1 MDSGSTRHVL
11 VTGATGVLG
20 EAVVTELVRRGH
32 RVRAMTRR
40 AVAEPRRAE
49 RVRADLVSGDGLDEA
64 VAGVD
69 TIVHAA
75 TDPVRHKS
83 VDEEGT
89 KRLLGA
95 AAAAGNPHVI
105 YVSIV
110 GVDEI
115 PYAYYKSKLEAE
127 QLVAD
132 SGLPCTVL
140 RATQFHGFVLAL
152 IQQFARPPLVV
163 VPRLQVQPVDER
175 DVAERLG
182 QLVAAEPAGRVA
194 DFGGPATFRGVA
206 LMRRYLAH
214 VGVRRWVTESAV
226 PGPVFRA
233 LREGRNLVTEPAG
246 GHRDFGAYL
255 REQTVVEDGTVLVAS
270 PYADRWAG
278 AGL

>member
-1 MDSGSTRHVL
+1 MDAGSARHVL

-20 EAVVTELVRRGH
+20 DAVVAELARRGH

-40 AVAEPRRAE
+40 AVADTPRAE
-49 RVRADLVSGDGLDEA
+49 RLRADLVSGDGLAEA

-75 TDPVRHKS
+75 SDPVRHKT

-89 KRLLGA
+89 TRLLDA
-95 AAAAGNPHVI
+95 AAAAGSPHLI

-110 GVDEI
+110 GVDQI

-127 QLVAD
+127 RLVTE

-140 RATQFHGFVLAL
+140 RATQFHGFVLTL

-163 VPRLQVQPVDER
+163 VPRLQVQPVDVR
-175 DVAERLG
+175 DVAERLAE
-182 QLVAAEPAGRVA
+182 LVAAGPSGRA
-194 DFGGPATFRGVA
+194 PDFGGPAAFRGVA

-214 VGVRRWVTESAV
+214 VGVRRRVTEAAL

-233 LREGRNLVTEPAG
+233 FRDGHNLVPEPAG

-255 REQTVVEDGTVLVAS
+255 REQTVVEDGRVLVAS

-278 AGL
+278 EL

>member
-1 MDSGSTRHVL
+1 MLGTR
-11 VTGATGVLG
+11 
-20 EAVVTELVRRGH
+20 VVTELVRRGH
-32 RVRAMTRR
+32 QVRAMTRR
-40 AVAEPRRAE
+40 AVAEPRHAE
-49 RVRADLVSGDGLDEA
+49 RVRADLVSGEGLDDA

-75 TDPVRHKS
+75 TDPLRHKS

-95 AAAAGNPHVI
+95 AATAGDPHVV

-110 GVDEI
+110 GIDEI

-127 QLVAD
+127 RLVTE
-132 SGLPCTVL
+132 SGLPFTVL
-140 RATQFHGFVLAL
+140 RATQFHDLVLTL

-163 VPRLQVQPVDER
+163 VPRLQVQPVDAR
-175 DVAERLG
+175 DVAARLG
-182 QLVAAEPAGRVA
+182 GLVAAGPSGRVP
-194 DFGGPATFRGVA
+194 DLGGPATFRGVA

-214 VGVRRWVTESAV
+214 VDVRRHVTEATL
-226 PGPVFRA
+226 PGPLFRA
-233 LREGRNLVTEPAG
+233 LREGHNLVAEPAG
-246 GHRDFGAYL
+246 GTRDFGAYL

-278 AGL
+278 EL

>member
-1 MDSGSTRHVL
+1 MAIGSARNIL

-20 EAVVTELVRRGH
+20 SVVVTELARRGH

-40 AVAEPRRAE
+40 AVVDTPRAE
-49 RVRADLVSGDGLDEA
+49 RVRADLVSGEGLSEA
-64 VAGVD
+64 VSGTD

-75 TDPVRHKS
+75 TDGMRHKA

-89 KRLLGA
+89 SRLLEI

-110 GVDEI
+110 GIDQI
-115 PYAYYKSKLEAE
+115 PYTYYKSKLEAE
-127 QLVAD
+127 RLVTE

-140 RATQFHGFVLAL
+140 RATQFHDLVLTL

-163 VPRLQVQPVDER
+163 VPRLRLQPVDVR
-175 DVAERLG
+175 DVAGRLG
-182 QLVAAEPAGRVA
+182 ELVAAGPSGRVA

-214 VGVRRWVTESAV
+214 VGVRRRVTEAAL

-233 LREGRNLVTEPAG
+233 LREGHNLVPEPAG
-246 GHRDFGAYL
+246 GTRDFGAYL
-255 REQTVVEDGTVLVAS
+255 REQTVVEDGRVLVAS

-278 AGL
+278 EP